1 MQEKEVSEIEEQ
13 TINVKEKDKS
23 LDKDSKPEEVKE
35 MTLEETFTDLSA
47 RRMGKFSI
55 TISYKDSTY
64 LRNLL
69 DNSEYKG
76 PQQAYL
82 LIISK
87 LEMSQICEFL
97 KNEDKEKRHGV
108 EVTAATIESLSF
120 FMNNR
125 VGKGTDS
132 AQKLFAASM
141 QLRPAITEINE
152 IAEKLDA
159 VEKQLNLLHDK
170 SNSNPDEPTTKNKEE
185 K

>member
-69 DNSEYKG
+69 DNSG
-76 PQQAYL
+76 FTGGTQSWTNHGTTQQ
-82 LIISK
+82 
-87 LEMSQICEFL
+87 
-97 KNEDKEKRHGV
+97 HGS
-108 EVTAATIESLSF
+108 TA
-120 FMNNR
+120 
-125 VGKGTDS
+125 
-132 AQKLFAASM
+132 
-141 QLRPAITEINE
+141 
-152 IAEKLDA
+152 
-159 VEKQLNLLHDK
+159 
-170 SNSNPDEPTTKNKEE
+170 
-185 K
+185 